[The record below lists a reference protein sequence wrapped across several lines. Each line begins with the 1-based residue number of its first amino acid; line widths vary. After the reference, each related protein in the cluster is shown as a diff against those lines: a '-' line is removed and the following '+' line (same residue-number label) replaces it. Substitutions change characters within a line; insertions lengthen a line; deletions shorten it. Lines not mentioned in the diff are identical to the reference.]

1 MSGPFD
7 RWPTG
12 DGFEKFYGF
21 VGGETNQWAPTLMK
35 GTSPVEPPETA
46 EDGYHISEDIVDK
59 AIGWVRGLHTM
70 TPDKPFFLYCSF
82 GATHA
87 PHHVGQVQG

>member
-21 VGGETNQWAPTLMK
+21 VGGETNQWAPTLFL
-35 GTSPVEPPETA
+35 GTSPVEPWGTPE
-46 EDGYHISEDIVDK
+46 EGYHLSEDMVDK
-59 AIGWVRGLHTM
+59 AIEEEEEN
-70 TPDKPFFLYCSF
+70 
-82 GATHA
+82 
-87 PHHVGQVQG
+87 